1 MTVRIVSDDSQ
12 QAPLEKSIDAL
23 LGEDGLPLPGVDA
36 SSWLGGPTPDTLKSA
51 FGAFPS
57 GVAAL
62 CAEVDGVRRGLAAT
76 SFTVGV
82 SFEPPL
88 VLCSVQNT
96 STTWPHLREAARIG
110 VSVLGAGHES
120 VCLELARK
128 GEDKFANL
136 TAIPTEHGSL
146 FIAGAPVW
154 LECSVMTQ
162 TPAGD
167 HTLVVLQVDAL
178 SVLPDE
184 DPLIYHAKQFRRL
197 AG

>member
-1 MTVRIVSDDSQ
+1 MRLVRDDESQ
-12 QAPLEKSIDAL
+12 GAAPEVDGV
-23 LGEDGLPLPGVDA
+23 LGSDGLPLPGVDA
-36 SSWLGGPTPDTLKSA
+36 SKWLGAPTPDGLRSA

-62 CAEVDGVRRGLAAT
+62 CAEVEGVKRGLAAT

-82 SFEPPL
+82 SFDPPL
-88 VLCSVQNT
+88 VVCSVQNS
-96 STTWPHLREAARIG
+96 STTWPHLRDAARIG
-110 VSVLGAGHES
+110 VSVLGSGHES
-120 VCLELARK
+120 VCLELARS
-128 GEDKFANL
+128 GEDKFAHL
-136 TAIPTEHGSL
+136 TAIPAAGAL

-154 LECSVMTQ
+154 LECSIVTE
-162 TPAGD
+162 TPVGD
-167 HTLVVLQVDAL
+167 HTLVVLEVDAL